1 MAENKHNSTIQDS
14 TFVEVKKNSEST
26 TWYDAHILDINIKG
40 GYVTVSFDAGGWEDR
55 DVPSALVRK
64 RPVLSS
70 PIVSTFDP
78 QVNDPIEVR
87 IVAGNESPA
96 GWALGRVKAI
106 KATFYFI
113 GFEGTT
119 RDLIVEKDSIRPVFN
134 NKDLLIDLSK
144 CVRSTVPVDHELFEW
159 TESEDAISCLKQVQ
173 DKSGLLHVGII
184 SNKHNNQVN
193 YDIVLVGDDN
203 AIRRAKLL
211 LSVHL
216 KHQRD
221 IQLFATR
228 KDKKLKILQERKNK
242 FEVLD
247 SVEFNVDESLVGLII
262 GKGGENI
269 QRVCKKFNV
278 DVRVVDP
285 TTGDDDEA
293 DTNTTPSTERKAG
306 NSKSKG
312 KGKGMR
318 IVRIFGSSMTA
329 VEAARAELEY
339 SNYEYKL
346 TDNRAIGWV
355 LGKKMTNIQ
364 EVSKKA
370 GLHYARFN
378 QDKMVIDL
386 CGTTQS
392 VDDAIMLLDS
402 HMQYYDVYKDM
413 DKEHLEMSR
422 NFEAFDSGARNYGS
436 YRDREDGGKG
446 KGKGGKGKGVSRQA
460 GNSRQKENY
469 GKTNTG
475 TDTASTTPAQK
486 SQETFPDLSK
496 TGEKTKRQNNRNRTP
511 QVAAPIVL

>member
-1 MAENKHNSTIQDS
+1 MAESTKHNNLQDS

-55 DVPSALVRK
+55 DVPSSLVRK
-64 RPVLSS
+64 RPILTS
-70 PIVSTFDP
+70 PVVSNFDP

-87 IVAGNESPA
+87 IVAGTESPA

-119 RDLIVEKDSIRPVFN
+119 RDLIVEKDSIRPVFSC
-134 NKDLLIDLSK
+134 KDLAIDLTK
-144 CVRSTVPVDHELFEW
+144 CLRATVPVDKELFDW
-159 TESEDAISCLKQVQ
+159 TESDDAINCLKQVQ
-173 DKSGLLHVGII
+173 EKSGLLHVGII
-184 SNKHNNQVN
+184 SNNHNGQVN

-203 AIRRAKLL
+203 SIRRAKLL

-221 IQLFATR
+221 IQAFASR
-228 KDKKLKILQERKNK
+228 KDKKLKILQERKKK

-247 SVEFNVDESLVGLII
+247 SLEFTVDESLVGLII

-285 TTGDDDEA
+285 ATGEDE
-293 DTNTTPSTERKAG
+293 DQLDTTNTTPSTDRKSGTTKA
-306 NSKSKG
+306 KG
-312 KGKGMR
+312 KGKGVR
-318 IVRIFGSSMTA
+318 IVRIFGSSMSS

-355 LGKKMTNIQ
+355 LGKKMANIQ
-364 EVSKKA
+364 EVSKKS
-370 GLHYARFN
+370 GLHYARYN
-378 QDKMVIDL
+378 QDKMIIDL
-386 CGTTQS
+386 CGTTQA

-422 NFEAFDSGARNYGS
+422 TFDSYDNGRNYGGYS
-436 YRDREDGGKG
+436 REKEGGKG
-446 KGKGGKGKGVSRQA
+446 KGTRGTRGGRQA
-460 GNSRQKENY
+460 AGNAKQKENY
-469 GKTNTG
+469 KPSQGG
-475 TDTASTTPAQK
+475 DTASTTPAQK
-486 SQETFPDLSK
+486 TAEAFPDLNK
-496 TGEKTKRQNNRNRTP
+496 TGGENRRRNRNRNP
-511 QVAAPIVL
+511 VAAPAVL